1 MSKYNIL
8 HYKRL
13 FKSIH
18 DMFSMHTYYTA
29 EGTDLMVEVLN
40 NVEKII
46 RIFRMLCKF
55 VELN

>member
-1 MSKYNIL
+1 MSKYSIL
-8 HYKRL
+8 QYKKL

-40 NVEKII
+40 KVEKNNQNI
-46 RIFRMLCKF
+46 
-55 VELN
+55 